1 MGTTK
6 KDENKVITTEGQSQQ
21 GGQDSQSTPQK
32 DWRANDPIAQ
42 RIAKRK
48 ELRDEIV
55 KPLNKVDLTTPTN
68 PLQEQGKKIDVVV
81 KDKPD
86 YKPIDRIPQQED
98 YRKQNPFQDKQSE
111 SIIPYKEEVESV
123 EPFDFNQAYKDAKN
137 EVDMTR
143 SLHDAEREGEERRQN
158 NRRIM
163 TAIGDGLSGLANIY
177 FTSQGTPDLLKGAPS
192 LTGKMQERYDKMR
205 KDAET
210 RRANYLKVVQEGADQ
225 KVENMYTRYKDELEA
240 KRKEREIKV
249 KEADQK
255 RKELQE
261 KRLQAESE
269 AKILLLN
276 AKASEAE
283 QKAIIAELYAA
294 KTPEEVDL
302 KLQEIRSR
310 INKNNRGGSGGSS
323 GGGSG
328 RGSSGSKGPLDKE
341 VTKTSTKNG
350 ETTTTVTTTKYNR
363 GGNQSKNQKSKPTGR
378 KASSVS
384 YKRKQKNT

>member
-1 MGTTK
+1 MSTTK
-6 KDENKVITTEGQSQQ
+6 KDE
-21 GGQDSQSTPQK
+21 
-32 DWRANDPIAQ
+32 
-42 RIAKRK
+42 
-48 ELRDEIV
+48 
-55 KPLNKVDLTTPTN
+55 NKVDLTTPTN

-81 KDKPD
+81 NDKPD
-86 YKPIDRIPQQED
+86 YKPTERIPQQED
-98 YRKQNPFQDKQSE
+98 YRKQNPFQNKQSE

-143 SLHDAEREGEERRQN
+143 SLHDTEREGEEKRQK

-225 KVENMYTRYKDELEA
+225 KVEDMYTRYKDGLEA
-240 KRKEREIKV
+240 KRKEEELELKRNKDARDEAKANYDAKIAKLNADLLTHKIDEAKYNAEIA
-249 KEADQK
+249 EAE
-255 RKELQE
+255 RNYANEL
-261 KRLQAESE
+261 LQA
-269 AKILLLN
+269 KI
-276 AKASEAE
+276 
-283 QKAIIAELYAA
+283 
-294 KTPEEVDL
+294 
-302 KLQEIRSR
+302 
-310 INKNNRGGSGGSS
+310 NRYNRTGTGRSS

-328 RGSSGSKGPLDKE
+328 RGPSGSKGPLDKE

-363 GGNQSKNQKSKPTGR
+363 GGNQSKNQKTKPTGK

-384 YKRKQKNT
+384 YKRNQKNK